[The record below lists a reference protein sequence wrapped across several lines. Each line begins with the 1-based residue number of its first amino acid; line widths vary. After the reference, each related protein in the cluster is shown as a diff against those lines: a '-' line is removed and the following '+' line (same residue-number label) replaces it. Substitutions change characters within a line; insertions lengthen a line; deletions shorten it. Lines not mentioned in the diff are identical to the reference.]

1 MLEPVNDVIHA
12 LAPIADGLER
22 SAFEIKGGRV
32 AGIWFGAPKANPDIV
47 FLHATGFNA
56 RTYRTLLAPIGERF
70 RVLALDLR
78 GHGRTELPAKTFGY
92 TSWNRHR
99 DDVIAVL
106 EHFSAPVSLA
116 GHSMGATVAMLVAA
130 RRPDL
135 VASLALVE
143 PVIQSSLF
151 YAAGQVPLMPVLRRS
166 LFPIAKAA
174 AKRRARFPDEAGAR
188 EALRARGVFKTFTEE
203 MLADYVGDGLR
214 SDGGGGLTLSCS
226 PLYEA
231 ATFCAQRHDPWA
243 ALRAIGDPIV
253 LLRAEQHSTM
263 SSAAYRRFSALKPQA
278 RVAVVE
284 GAGHML
290 PMERP
295 DRARAAIE
303 SAALIGRAG
312 RRFHDMAD

>member
-1 MLEPVNDVIHA
+1 MLAIVSDVIHA
-12 LAPIADGLER
+12 PAPAADGLER
-22 SAFEIKGGRV
+22 STFEIKGGRV
-32 AGIWFGAPKANPDIV
+32 AGIWYGAAKANPDIV

-56 RTYRTLLAPIGERF
+56 RTYRSLLAPIGDRF

-116 GHSMGATVAMLVAA
+116 GHSMGATVSVLVAG

-135 VASLALVE
+135 VASLGLLE

-151 YAAGQVPLMPVLRRS
+151 YAVGQLPLMPTLRRS

-174 AKRRARFPDEAGAR
+174 AKRRAQFSDAASAR
-188 EALRARGVFKTFTEE
+188 DALRGRGVFKAFTDEVI
-203 MLADYVGDGLR
+203 ADYVGDGFK
-214 SDGGGGLTLSCS
+214 SDGVGGLTLSCT
-226 PLYEA
+226 PRYEA

-253 LLRAEQHSTM
+253 LLRAETNSTI
-263 SSAAYRRFSALKPQA
+263 SNAGYRRLAALKPQA
-278 RVAVVE
+278 RVAIVE

-303 SAALIGRAG
+303 SAALMGRAG
-312 RRFHDMAD
+312 RRFHDMIE